1 MLRNNAI
8 DVCQHRRVQLRVL
21 CAPVWHGVRMSVI
34 ESQRLRLR
42 WLSADDAAFILQL
55 LTERDFLANV
65 GERGVRD
72 LAGAARYIEEAR
84 RGYARLGFGLYAVDE
99 QNSGATLGLCGL
111 LRRDSHPDVELGF
124 ALLPAARGRGYAL
137 EAAAA
142 TREFG
147 HGNLGL
153 ARLVALTAPQNSTSM
168 HILQRI
174 GFKDEGLV
182 AYGGEASRLFVSER
196 AVPNAVP

>member
-1 MLRNNAI
+1 MR
-8 DVCQHRRVQLRVL
+8 
-21 CAPVWHGVRMSVI
+21 VI

-65 GERGVRD
+65 GERSVHD
-72 LAGAARYIEEAR
+72 LPGAARYIEEAR
-84 RGYARLGFGLYAVDE
+84 RGYARLGFGLYAVE
-99 QNSGATLGLCGL
+99 QKDSGVTLGLCGL

-124 ALLPAARGRGYAL
+124 AMLPAARGRGYAL

-142 TREFG
+142 SRAFAHE
-147 HGNLGL
+147 NLGL
-153 ARLVALTAPQNSTSM
+153 ARLVALTAPHNGTSM
-168 HILQRI
+168 HILRRV

-182 AYGGEASRLFVSER
+182 IYAGEASRLFVSAR